1 MIDPRE
7 LRIGNYIS
15 YYIYDQQ
22 NPYPDRIKSIYF
34 GDESKEYRLEME
46 SGKFSLGHLT
56 IQGIKPIPLTEDIL
70 MKCGFKRKENFCNRD
85 HFCLYYNHFY
95 IDVFHVNHTIQKYIW
110 NIHIDDESFMNVGY
124 GHFDYVHELQNLFY
138 DLCKTPLDIKL

>member
-1 MIDPRE
+1 MVDPRE
-7 LRIGNYIS
+7 LRIGNYIYNLS
-15 YYIYDQQ
+15 SGSSEFAQVIGIDVEGYLMLQ
-22 NPYPDRIKSIYF
+22 NKE
-34 GDESKEYRLEME
+34 DEYNSFCDEDI
-46 SGKFSLGHLT
+46 H
-56 IQGIKPIPLTEDIL
+56 PIPLTEDIL

>member
-70 MKCGFKRKENFCNRD
+70 MKCGF
-85 HFCLYYNHFY
+85 
-95 IDVFHVNHTIQKYIW
+95 
-110 NIHIDDESFMNVGY
+110 DEDWESGFIVYKIEVKDSY
-124 GHFDYVHELQNLFY
+124 GHKFDISLVKDDSGISFNYVCWDINCGVKYVHELQNLYY
-138 DLCKTPLDIKL
+138 DLTKTELNVQL